1 MEREEEGCFLK
12 LFGSRWH
19 SGEKQEKR
27 ESLEEGYEGDLQ
39 CESDRDSGEEF
50 IKEEMR
56 ERERA
61 EDCRQLER
69 GERGGR
75 EK

>member
-1 MEREEEGCFLK
+1 MEREEEGYFLK

-56 ERERA
+56 ERES
-61 EDCRQLER
+61 
-69 GERGGR
+69 
-75 EK
+75 